1 MIHRP
6 PRGRLVLSVLLTA
19 TAIAATCKGGEPSI
33 DERIWRMVRCI
44 ECMEGEQ
51 AAVVA
56 MGQSAIPA
64 LRYFLLNGPP
74 DTTVARKDS
83 ALRAPLR
90 PPSPTLGP
98 VVPAAPYVQR
108 RVDDFVA
115 TFRIRSSYALGLIGT
130 DSARRVLCQGKT
142 MQFRP
147 DVVRAIDSSLAI
159 LQGSCP

>member
-1 MIHRP
+1 MMHRP
-6 PRGRLVLSVLLTA
+6 RRERLVLSVLLVASA
-19 TAIAATCKGGEPSI
+19 TASTCNGGEPAI
-33 DERIWRMVRCI
+33 DRRIWRMVRCI

-56 MGQSAIPA
+56 MGQGAIPA

-74 DTTVARKDS
+74 DTTVARKES

-98 VVPAAPYVQR
+98 IIPSTIYVKR
-108 RVDDFVA
+108 RVEDFVA

-130 DSARRVLCQGKT
+130 DSARRVLCRGKT

-147 DVVRAIDSSLAI
+147 DVVRAIDSSLTI
-159 LQGSCP
+159 LHGSCP